1 MQLKS
6 GSNPLGSEAPVA
18 PTSSWRGFSP
28 EGETLPEDP
37 FETLWQRVAAWFF
50 LLLGVGYF
58 FGIARWFTN
67 AEDIMFGYMKSFILI
82 SVSWGVLLFLYRRR
96 FNTIEREHKIART
109 EAPEPPVG
117 EDWIPCRV
125 QAGIYQEGVM
135 TGEDDGFIWIHDG
148 TLFFRGF
155 HMAFRLNRE
164 DVPPLELWPRSNRP
178 GLSDLRLPKAIPITI
193 DGRQIGLSIKYFD
206 PYRDFETRRCA
217 MHFQKQFVL
226 WLKDRPEGCL
236 ESLLPPVSLHPK
248 LAKDGFVLRESILA
262 AAVLSLVGSM
272 LVVGTM
278 PGLGPVDFG
287 WTMRAMCFAISLV
300 LAGLAL
306 NQAMN
311 HLNGLNVRRRLAST
325 PEKTL

>member
-6 GSNPLGSEAPVA
+6 GLDPLGSEAPVA

-58 FGIARWFTN
+58 FGIARGFTN
-67 AEDIMFGYMKSFILI
+67 PEDIMFGYMKSFLLI
-82 SVSWGVLLFLYRRR
+82 AVSWMVLLYLYRRR
-96 FNTIEREHKIART
+96 FNSIEREHKIARA
-109 EAPEPPVG
+109 EAPEPGVG
-117 EDWIPCRV
+117 EHWIPCPV
-125 QAGIYQEGVM
+125 HVAVHQEGVM
-135 TGEDDGFIWIHDG
+135 TGEDEGFVWIHGG

-164 DVPPLELWPRSNRP
+164 DVPPLELWPRSRRP
-178 GLSDLRLPKAIPITI
+178 GLSSLKLPKAIPVSI
-193 DGRQIGLSIKYFD
+193 DGRQIGLEIRYFD

-248 LAKDGFVLRESILA
+248 LPTDGFVLREAIA
-262 AAVLSLVGSM
+262 AAALLSIVGSM
-272 LVVGTM
+272 LVAGTM
-278 PGLGPVDFG
+278 PGLGQVDFA
-287 WTMRAMCFAISLV
+287 WTMRAMCFVVA
-300 LAGLAL
+300 LALTGLAL
-306 NQAMN
+306 NQVMVQIR
-311 HLNGLNVRRRLAST
+311 GLAVRRRLAAKPVES
-325 PEKTL
+325 L